1 MNSKR
6 GFETEYYSRGFTGSN
21 GEDIPIGQSTRAR
34 MLIINIKKED
44 IDLDFLSEWQ
54 RRGREGV
61 YARATAAYIRWLAAR
76 YEVLK
81 KTNEVRHKVERARDN
96 FARTLKTDLPKMHS
110 RTPTTLADFSVGL
123 DYFLTFATEIGA
135 ISKEEADAYR
145 DRCFGVLISLA
156 HEQVEHLRTA
166 DPTTQFLDLIRA
178 AITSGRAH
186 VCDVSSNT
194 VPLNVVPSLWGWI
207 EGREQTLKRDDG
219 YEPVIAPTWIAKGD
233 CIGWIEADHTGYAE
247 LFLEPTVAYN
257 IAQIMGNSS
266 GSAVGLSRDTL
277 WDRLKEKRLL
287 KRTDEKRTTIV
298 KRIQGKGKRVVC
310 LDASL
315 ISGVDVT
322 DGTLDKE
329 RLFKGQSETACNRN
343 VTDLWLQNQEG
354 YAD

>member
-1 MNSKR
+1 
-6 GFETEYYSRGFTGSN
+6 
-21 GEDIPIGQSTRAR
+21 
-34 MLIINIKKED
+34 
-44 IDLDFLSEWQ
+44 
-54 RRGREGV
+54 
-61 YARATAAYIRWLAAR
+61 
-76 YEVLK
+76 
-81 KTNEVRHKVERARDN
+81 
-96 FARTLKTDLPKMHS
+96 
-110 RTPTTLADFSVGL
+110 
-123 DYFLTFATEIGA
+123 
-135 ISKEEADAYR
+135 
-145 DRCFGVLISLA
+145 
-156 HEQVEHLRTA
+156 
-166 DPTTQFLDLIRA
+166 
-178 AITSGRAH
+178 